1 MADAFVEAWA
11 ASASDKAR
19 IEAFAGWLKARRP
32 LDAGARH
39 AAFRLRAALAT
50 LDEEARACE
59 QPGRPARA
67 VSRRTER
74 DRACCDATCA
84 P

>member
-59 QPGRPARA
+59 RPGRDAPGAKQ
-67 VSRRTER
+67 TEE
-74 DRACCDATCA
+74 
-84 P
+84 PGP

>member
-32 LDAGARH
+32 LDRRH
-39 AAFRLRAALAT
+39 PSRSRDRRAA
-50 LDEEARACE
+50 
-59 QPGRPARA
+59 
-67 VSRRTER
+67 
-74 DRACCDATCA
+74 
-84 P
+84 